1 MPTTDPVDAE
11 GVGNMELAVL
21 MMAKEMREHG
31 GFDEVLMRPAVRCA
45 LRYAYPRVMAS
56 FGVPPSPEMLAY
68 LGLDTTTAL
77 VRCVDFYMWQHPE
90 LPRVGDFS
98 TATRWLA
105 RFFSAHPQAERSC
118 QDPVEIGLRYTYRYL
133 SRGAR

>member
-1 MPTTDPVDAE
+1 
-11 GVGNMELAVL
+11 MELAVL

-68 LGLDTTTAL
+68 RGLDTTTAL
-77 VRCVDFYMWQHPE
+77 VRC
-90 LPRVGDFS
+90 GDF
-98 TATRWLA
+98 
-105 RFFSAHPQAERSC
+105 FF
-118 QDPVEIGLRYTYRYL
+118 
-133 SRGAR
+133 